1 MIRIEKATEADK
13 PQASKLKG
21 DDLNTWF
28 IKGRYTKE
36 T

>member
-13 PQASKLKG
+13 PQASKYKG

-28 IKGRYTKE
+28 IKGR
-36 T
+36 